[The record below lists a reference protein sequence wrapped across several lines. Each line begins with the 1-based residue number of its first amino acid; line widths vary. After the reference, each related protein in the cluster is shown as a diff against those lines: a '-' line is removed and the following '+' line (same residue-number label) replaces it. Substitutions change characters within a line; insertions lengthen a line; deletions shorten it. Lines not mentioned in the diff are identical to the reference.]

1 MPDRL
6 ADTPRELSHGLGS
19 LKKGRTAMIL
29 KKISGCAS
37 ALILMLATIT
47 TNAVAGGVREG
58 TDWNMGQ
65 RHAHMAL
72 GSSDQYA
79 RHTLA
84 RGLGYAGVP
93 PTARADWSE
102 APHLVRVGPKG
113 YWVTSSWGCWIDEA
127 QDRIVD
133 CDSGNR

>member
-6 ADTPRELSHGLGS
+6 ADAPRELSYELGS
-19 LKKGRTAMIL
+19 LKKGKTAMIL
-29 KKISGCAS
+29 KEVFGCVS
-37 ALILMLATIT
+37 ALILMLGTIT
-47 TNAVAGGVREG
+47 THAVAGGVREG
-58 TDWNMGQ
+58 RDWNRGQ
-65 RHAHMAL
+65 RHTHMAL
-72 GSSDQYA
+72 RSWDQYP

-93 PTARADWSE
+93 PTARADGSE
-102 APHLVRVGPKG
+102 APHLVRVGPNG

>member
-1 MPDRL
+1 
-6 ADTPRELSHGLGS
+6 
-19 LKKGRTAMIL
+19 MIL

-47 TNAVAGGVREG
+47 ANAVAGGVREG

-93 PTARADWSE
+93 PTARADGSE
-102 APHLVRVGPKG
+102 APHLVRVGPNG

-127 QDRIVD
+127 QHRIAD